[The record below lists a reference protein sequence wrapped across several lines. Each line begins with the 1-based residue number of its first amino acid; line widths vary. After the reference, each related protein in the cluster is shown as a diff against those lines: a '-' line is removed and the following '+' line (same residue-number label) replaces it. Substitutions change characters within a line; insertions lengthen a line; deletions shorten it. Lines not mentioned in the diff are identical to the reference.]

1 MDRFEE
7 LTEKIV
13 ADGRVFIH
21 AGFERLSACELTQ
34 ANFDQ
39 FLDDVTGQFNAM
51 AERHSQDCL
60 RLLGEDAVAELKP
73 WAENLAAHSM
83 PSDWRNQLAEFLAE
97 LRRITHYE
105 LVEGH
110 QERLEARILEL
121 AAENGTL
128 PAAAEP
134 THASDATELAATEAT
149 DGASSGT
156 DRSRSAKESNEV
168 EYRPPPREMLDLA
181 HAWWQTHTLLEQS
194 RRAIKE
200 LPARI
205 ASEQAK
211 LTSND
216 GHSNVH
222 WQNLARFHRDL
233 QNAKALLLHLE
244 KQLSALEKQYR
255 ESGYDE
261 IPYSTW
267 TTGETFVGGRGIE
280 DVGRAV
286 NMSGTPAGLRP
297 TGIEFDIASAPA
309 VIQVGRAVLKR
320 AAAAARNRLASRP
333 AALLPYEVGRGHHI
347 PAKKAFEGARG
358 YNAKTALAIPN
369 DELARL
375 DVVHSTVTG
384 GQQTL
389 YREFAKTG
397 EQLTWDSMERIE
409 TEALVRAG
417 MNPRMA
423 RATVKRAIDD
433 LKKAGVSG
441 PTRIP
446 CGD

>member
-1 MDRFEE
+1 MDRFEK

-13 ADGRVFIH
+13 ADGRAFIH
-21 AGFERLSACELTQ
+21 AGFERLSVCELTQ

-39 FLDDVTGQFNAM
+39 FLDDVMGQFNAM
-51 AERHSQDCL
+51 AERHSHDCL
-60 RLLGEDAVAELKP
+60 RLLGEDAVAELKA
-73 WAENLAAHSM
+73 WAENLAVHPM

-97 LRRITHYE
+97 LRRTRHYE

-128 PAAAEP
+128 PVAAES
-134 THASDATELAATEAT
+134 TLASDATELVATEAT

-156 DRSRSAKESNEV
+156 DRSRSAKESNEAK
-168 EYRPPPREMLDLA
+168 YRPPPREMLDLA

-233 QNAKALLLHLE
+233 QNAKALLPHLE
-244 KQLSALEKQYR
+244 KQLSDLENKYR
-255 ESGYDE
+255 KSGYDE

-267 TTGETFVGGRGIE
+267 TTGEPFVGGRGIE

-297 TGIEFDIASAPA
+297 TGVEFKIASSASAVLAIGKIALQRALANRARRLAAAVDEFVAKLPRKTTPTKSPANLYAIKHTGPYNYTVSGGGARFDIDGYRGTT
-309 VIQVGRAVLKR
+309 ILETKHVGKPLI
-320 AAAAARNRLASRP
+320 ST
-333 AALLPYEVGRGHHI
+333 
-347 PAKKAFEGARG
+347 
-358 YNAKTALAIPN
+358 TAL
-369 DELARL
+369 
-375 DVVHSTVTG
+375 S
-384 GQQTL
+384 QC
-389 YREFAKTG
+389 
-397 EQLTWDSMERIE
+397 W
-409 TEALVRAG
+409 
-417 MNPRMA
+417 
-423 RATVKRAIDD
+423 
-433 LKKAGVSG
+433 
-441 PTRIP
+441 
-446 CGD
+446 